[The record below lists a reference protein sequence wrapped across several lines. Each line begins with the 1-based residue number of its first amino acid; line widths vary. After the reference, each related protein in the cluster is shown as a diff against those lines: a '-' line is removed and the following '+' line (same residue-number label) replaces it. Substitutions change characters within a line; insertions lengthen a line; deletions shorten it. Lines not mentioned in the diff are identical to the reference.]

1 MKDKPIVLVANGMM
15 NAGGTESLLM
25 EMFRNSTGKVN
36 YVLLIHY
43 QDTIEKGLYDDEI
56 EKMGISIKYIP
67 SVGTVGIKR
76 YISEFKKVVD
86 SIGKVDI
93 VHSHI
98 NGNGGIISLAAQKAG
113 IPVRIC
119 HCHADIHFTGTKMYR
134 LKEELV
140 LAILKGFIEIYATER
155 WACSRAAWRRLFLPW
170 HKRVVIDNMIN
181 PRKYL
186 STTALKAKAK
196 GDIRLP
202 NRFIIGAVGR
212 VAPIKNYE
220 FVIRTLPH
228 IPNATFVCY
237 GRFDEANSYCK
248 MLIDLAKELG
258 VSSRVQFMGNSDSVP
273 NDIQSFDVFVM
284 PSFTEGFGIAAL
296 EAQAA
301 SIPVLVSMGIPHS
314 IDVGLNLV
322 KFLPIDDVMPWVVA
336 INEIM
341 ESQMPCIIDGKIIEA
356 FAACGKDSVNGV
368 NNIENRYLS
377 LCR

>member
-155 WACSRAAWRRLFLPW
+155 WACSRAAWGRLFLPW

>member
-155 WACSRAAWRRLFLPW
+155 WACSRAAWGRLFLPW

-258 VSSRVQFMGNSDSVP
+258 VSRRVQFMGNSDSVP

>member
-1 MKDKPIVLVANGMM
+1 MKDKPTVLIANGIM

-25 EMFRNSTGKVN
+25 EMFRNSTGRVN
-36 YVLLIHY
+36 YILLIHY
-43 QDTIEKGLYDDEI
+43 RDTIEKGLYDEEI
-56 EKMGISIKYIP
+56 EKSGIVIKHIP

-119 HCHADIHFTGTKMYR
+119 HCHADIHFTGSKLYR
-134 LKEELV
+134 LKEELA
-140 LAILKGFIEIYATER
+140 LAILKGFIEICATER
-155 WACSRAAWRRLFLPW
+155 WACSSAAWRRLFLPW

-181 PRKYL
+181 PRNYL
-186 STTALKAKAK
+186 SNPALKAKAK
-196 GDIRLP
+196 EKIKLS

-228 IPNATFVCY
+228 IPTAMFVCY

-248 MLIDLAKELG
+248 VLIDLAKELG
-258 VSSRVQFMGNSDSVP
+258 VLSRVQFMGNSNSVP
-273 NDIQSFDVFVM
+273 DDIQSFDVFVM

-322 KFLPIDDVMPWVVA
+322 KYLPIEEVTPWVVA

-341 ESQMPCIIDGKIIEA
+341 DSQTQCIMDKKIIEA
-356 FAACGKDSVNGV
+356 FATNGKDSVNGV

>member
-1 MKDKPIVLVANGMM
+1 MKDKPTVLIANGMM

-25 EMFRNSTGKVN
+25 EMFRNSSGIVN

-56 EKMGISIKYIP
+56 EKSGIAIKYIP
-67 SVGTVGIKR
+67 SIGTVGIKK

-86 SIGKVDI
+86 SIGNVDI

-119 HCHADIHFTGTKMYR
+119 HCHADIHFTGTKLYR
-134 LKEELV
+134 LKEELA

-155 WACSRAAWRRLFLPW
+155 WACSSAAWRRLFFPW
-170 HKRVVIDNMIN
+170 HKRVIIDNMIN

-186 STTALKAKAK
+186 SNTALKAKAK
-196 GDIRLP
+196 RKIRLP
-202 NRFIIGAVGR
+202 NKFIIGAVGR

-220 FVIRTLPH
+220 FVIRMLPH

-237 GRFDEANSYCK
+237 GRFDEVNSYCK
-248 MLIDLAKELG
+248 MLIDLAKSLG
-258 VSSRVQFMGNSDSVP
+258 VSSRVQFMGNSNSVP
-273 NDIQSFDVFVM
+273 EDIQSFDVFVM
-284 PSFTEGFGIAAL
+284 PSFSEGFGIAAL

-301 SIPVLVSMGIPHS
+301 SLPVLVSMGIPHS

-322 KFLPIDDVMPWVVA
+322 KFLPTDDVTPWVVA

-341 ESQMPCIIDGKIIEA
+341 ESQTPCIIDGRIIEA